1 MKTINAL
8 TILFIAFSTSVMAQ
22 DADKKDLR
30 EELKFGMRAG
40 GNVSNVWDESDND
53 FQANSKLGFAGGA
66 YLSIP
71 LGKYV
76 GVQPSMIFSQKG
88 FQEQGS
94 FLGSDFTFTRTTNY
108 LDIPVLF
115 EFKPT
120 PKLTLVAG
128 PQYSFLMSKQDDFVS
143 NSLSVS
149 DFERYE
155 NENIRKNTL
164 GALVGFDI
172 NVNQWVISPRAGWD
186 LQSNNGDGTASS
198 LRYKNQWVQLAV
210 GYTF

>member
-1 MKTINAL
+1 MKTVNAV
-8 TILFIAFSTSVMAQ
+8 TILCLAFSTGAMAQ
-22 DADKKDLR
+22 DADKEDLR
-30 EELKFGMRAG
+30 EELKFGIRAG
-40 GNVSNVWDESDND
+40 ANVSNVWDESDND
-53 FQANSKLGFAGGA
+53 FQANSKIGFVGGVS
-66 YLSIP
+66 LSIP

-76 GVQPSMIFSQKG
+76 GVQPAMIFSQKG
-88 FQEQGS
+88 FQDQGT
-94 FLGSDFTFTRTTNY
+94 FLGSNYTFTRTTNY

-120 PKLTLVAG
+120 PMLTIVAG

-155 NENIRKNTL
+155 NDNIRKNTL

-172 NVNQWVISPRAGWD
+172 NVKQLVISPRAGWD

-198 LRYKNQWVQLAV
+198 LRYKNQWVQLGI